1 MCDLPAKCLGL
12 DEVRERALTV
22 DLHDGK
28 PLAVAGLELGVAADV
43 DLFQLEPELVPRGA
57 HDALRGGAEVA
68 PLGVVEDD
76 AGYGYRPRVIVA
88 SETRWTAR
96 PYAAVRMVVFRPS
109 YVCQVSWKAREVISF
124 RRRLTSSS
132 FQKYSWRP

>member
-1 MCDLPAKCLGL
+1 MCDLPTKCLRL

-28 PLAVAGLELGVAADV
+28 PLAVAGLEPRVAADV
-43 DLFQLEPELVPRGA
+43 DLLQLEPELVPSGT

-76 AGYGYRPRVIVA
+76 VGYG
-88 SETRWTAR
+88 
-96 PYAAVRMVVFRPS
+96 
-109 YVCQVSWKAREVISF
+109 
-124 RRRLTSSS
+124 
-132 FQKYSWRP
+132 